1 MSFSPEFVAISPKSA
16 RDGVAAFLAD
26 STFLEHKNLP
36 QPLAPFNSSLLSH
49 TPSTLRLPLA
59 LLQECSGRASEDHV
73 RRERITG
80 TPSVETRQRVWE
92 LRRLPWVVFDAVPE
106 SMANPVAG
114 NFSPSRSDTMM
125 PPCIVAGLVR
135 PSISGEYPPP
145 RFVIALASCSPIRFG
160 FELWVADF
168 GATVSSTAAGIPA
181 ALPWQ
186 RRGKEKGRAPF
197 DLIGRLWLMS

>member
-26 STFLEHKNLP
+26 STFLEHKNPP

-49 TPSTLRLPLA
+49 APSTLRLPLA

-135 PSISGEYPPP
+135 PSISGYVFEEIVIESKTVRLSRWPFTRLFADPA
-145 RFVIALASCSPIRFG
+145 RFCR
-160 FELWVADF
+160 EK
-168 GATVSSTAAGIPA
+168 SST
-181 ALPWQ
+181 
-186 RRGKEKGRAPF
+186 EKGISPPLA
-197 DLIGRLWLMS
+197 GVAMSDD